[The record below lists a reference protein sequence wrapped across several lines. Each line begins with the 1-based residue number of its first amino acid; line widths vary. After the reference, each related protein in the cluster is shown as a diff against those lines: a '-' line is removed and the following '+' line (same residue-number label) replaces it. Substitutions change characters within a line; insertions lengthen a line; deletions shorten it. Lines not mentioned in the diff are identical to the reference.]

1 MAGENEQLP
10 QEGSGEVEQTSQE
23 SSKQELSAVEQKALE
38 MGWRPLE
45 EFEGDPEDFIDA
57 KEFVRRKP
65 LFEKIEHQSK
75 ELKAVRKALEAFKG
89 HYSKVREVEFE
100 RAMRRLKEEQK
111 QALVDQ
117 DVDRFYAIE
126 EAKESIQKEKDAFVE
141 AQQQSEIKEEPTLHP
156 TFQAWMNRNPWY
168 STEKHMRV
176 FADDL
181 GVQLART
188 MPPDQVLKEV
198 EKRVR
203 EEFPH
208 KFRNPNKDKPGSVE
222 EGSRSSAGRTN
233 AGASL
238 SAFEKSLSDDER
250 RVMNQLVRGGHITK
264 EAYLKDLKAI
274 KGN

>member
-1 MAGENEQLP
+1 MAGENQESQEVTP
-10 QEGSGEVEQTSQE
+10 QEGSTEV
-23 SSKQELSAVEQKALE
+23 KELSAIEQKALE
-38 MGWRPLE
+38 MGWRPLD

-75 ELKAVRKALEAFKG
+75 ELKAVRKALESFKD
-89 HYSKVREVEFE
+89 HYSKVKEVEFD

-117 DVDRFYAIE
+117 DVERFYAIE
-126 EAKESIQKEKDAFVE
+126 EAKDTIQKEKDDFVAKQKE
-141 AQQQSEIKEEPTLHP
+141 SQVQEEPALHP
-156 TFQAWMNRNPWY
+156 KFQAWVERNPWY
-168 STEKHMRV
+168 GTEKHMRV

-188 MPPDQVLKEV
+188 MAPEDVLKEV

-203 EEFPH
+203 AEFPH
-208 KFRNPNKDKPGSVE
+208 KFRNPNKDKPAGVE
-222 EGSRSSAGRTN
+222 EGTPNTRGRSGGSSDS
-233 AGASL
+233 SL
-238 SAFEKSLSDDER
+238 SSFEKSLSDDER

>member
-1 MAGENEQLP
+1 MAGENQDVPNVEN
-10 QEGSGEVEQTSQE
+10 QEGSTEQQTE
-23 SSKQELSAVEQKALE
+23 TKELSPVEQKAIE
-38 MGWRPLE
+38 MGWRPLD

-75 ELKAVRKALEAFKG
+75 ELKAVRKALESFKD
-89 HYSKVREVEFE
+89 HYSKVKEVEFD

-126 EAKESIQKEKDAFVE
+126 EAKDTIQKEKDDFV
-141 AQQQSEIKEEPTLHP
+141 AKQKESQVQDEPALHP
-156 TFQAWMNRNPWY
+156 KFQAWVERNPWY
-168 STEKHMRV
+168 GTEKHMRV

-188 MPPDQVLKEV
+188 MPPDEVLKEV

-203 EEFPH
+203 AEFPH
-208 KFRNPNKDKPGSVE
+208 KFRNPNKDRASSVE
-222 EGSRSSAGRTN
+222 EGSSSAKGRSEG
-233 AGASL
+233 GASM
-238 SAFEKSLSDDER
+238 SSFEKTLSEDER